1 MSASQTPSVPTIH
14 YAEFDAMKEVASS
27 LKAAYL
33 RRAVEASN
41 DIQRKWWI
49 GQSWMVEDFVA
60 AVNSEDLKEI
70 RAMAEFFAAQLDD
83 IESSIEAA

>member
-60 AVNSEDLKEI
+60 AVNSEDLEET